1 MRKVLASPFL
11 INNFSII
18 VCVDRNTLSL
28 SQTQVKMKDHKIIIA
43 IDGHSSC
50 GKSTIA
56 KAVAVRFGYIFI
68 DSGAMYRAVTLYALR
83 NHLVIDGVVKQK
95 ELIQALPLIK
105 IEFRYNTEMQK
116 SDTYLNGENVENE
129 IRQLPVSQNVSP
141 VATIA
146 EVRAA
151 MVRQQQEMGKDKG
164 IVMDGRDIGTV
175 VFPEAEL
182 KLFVTASAE
191 IRAARRFKELEAK
204 GESVSYD
211 EILQNVQE
219 RDFIDSTRENSPL
232 KKAEDAIVLDN
243 STMTRDEQLNWVI
256 KKVEE
261 RLTK

>member
-1 MRKVLASPFL
+1 MT
-11 INNFSII
+11 N
-18 VCVDRNTLSL
+18 
-28 SQTQVKMKDHKIIIA
+28 HKIIVA

-56 KAVAVRFGYIFI
+56 KAVATKFGYIFI
-68 DSGAMYRAVTLYALR
+68 DSGAMYRAVTLFALR
-83 NHLVIDGVVKQK
+83 HQLISEGLVKEQ
-95 ELIQALPLIK
+95 ELINLLSEIQID
-105 IEFRYNTEMQK
+105 FRYNPEKQK
-116 SDTYLNGENVENE
+116 SDTYLNGENVEDE

-151 MVRQQQEMGKDKG
+151 MVLLQQEMGKNKG

-191 IRAARRFKELEAK
+191 IRAQRRFDELTAK
-204 GESVSYD
+204 GEPVSYA

-219 RDFIDSTRENSPL
+219 RDRIDSTREASPL
-232 KKAEDAIVLDN
+232 RKADDALVLDN
-243 STMTRDEQLNWVI
+243 SQMTREEQLEWVI
-256 KKVEE
+256 GKVEE
-261 RLTK
+261 SLKSKV